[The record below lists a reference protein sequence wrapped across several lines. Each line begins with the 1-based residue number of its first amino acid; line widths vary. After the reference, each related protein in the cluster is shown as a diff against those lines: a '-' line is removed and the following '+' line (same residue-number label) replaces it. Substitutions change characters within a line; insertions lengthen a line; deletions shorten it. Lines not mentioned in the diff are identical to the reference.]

1 MEKHINTMEHIIQ
14 ICNEVNRTDLA
25 NDLDTLNQKI
35 KETNKTIT
43 IPLIG
48 EFSSG
53 KTSLIN
59 SLLDDSNLET
69 ASKATTATIFEIH
82 FGSDNNFAKIIAE
95 DNSITDILDFS
106 ELKNSELQTTK
117 AVQVYNTSNKIPS
130 STVLVDTPGLSS
142 NDPKH
147 KIALTSYL
155 PFSDAI
161 FLVTDINQQL
171 TRTLLEFIESINFV
185 DKPVY
190 LIITKS
196 DTKTEKEIS
205 EAKKY
210 AIEQISK
217 LNLKVEDTIV
227 ISSTKDNMTEFFE
240 LIQKIQVNKND
251 IVTKVLQNRIQTITD
266 DLLDYIT
273 QLIISTESPENLEAE
288 VDKQESKLENLY
300 KNIDKLIR
308 DSENILDEKS
318 KDYTKNF
325 NNKVS
330 NKLETI
336 VKEQGR
342 YIDQEVYAAVNIIA
356 KQTTDIL
363 RKDIQHTLSELAK
376 KRKNSLENVPL
387 QFLESMDLSMLS
399 LPEFSYDINL
409 SEIGHQ
415 HDKKI
420 GYAVL
425 AAAAVTAIALTA
437 GAAAPAAGAAA
448 SSAAG
453 GSTLAST
460 VGAAATTANTLNVV
474 NSVTDVGSIVSNTKT
489 ITKMK
494 GLLTTTATVV
504 NNGKRLID
512 ETSNVM
518 DKFTPQQKGI
528 IETSVGWA
536 TDQFAGKPQRR
547 KAINNYI
554 EEVLTPEF
562 TLHMDYIRMDV
573 CNTIKEL
580 LIQEAQTITEQMK
593 ITLQSLLEDEK
604 SSKQSY
610 TTKINT
616 FKSYKNILINY
627 GN

>member
-1 MEKHINTMEHIIQ
+1 MKNNKYNLQDLIDIS
-14 ICNEVNRTDLA
+14 NELNRTDLA
-25 NDLDTLNQKI
+25 NDLLTIKQKLN
-35 KETNKTIT
+35 EPNKKIT
-43 IPLIG
+43 IPLVG

-59 SLLDDSNLET
+59 SLIENNLET

-82 FGSDNNFAKIIAE
+82 FGSDKNYANIISE
-95 DNSITDILDFS
+95 DKSETIISDFS
-106 ELKNSELQTTK
+106 DLRNSELQNTQI
-117 AVQVYNTSNKIPS
+117 VQVYDSSELIPS
-130 STVLVDTPGLSS
+130 STIIVDTPGLSS

-147 KIALTSYL
+147 KLALTSYL

-205 EAKKY
+205 EAKIY

-227 ISSTKDNMTEFFE
+227 ISSAKSNMSEFFE
-240 LIQKIQVNKND
+240 LIQKIQINKNE
-251 IVTKVLQNRIQTITD
+251 IVIKVLQNRIQTITD
-266 DLLDYIT
+266 DLLNYIT
-273 QLIISTESPENLEAE
+273 QLIKSTESPDNLELE

-300 KNIDKLIR
+300 KNIDKLIK

-318 KDYTKNF
+318 KDCIRIF
-325 NNKVS
+325 SSKVY

-342 YIDQEVYAAVNIIA
+342 YIDQEVYAAVNITA

-363 RKDIQHTLSELAK
+363 RKDIQNTLSELAK
-376 KRKNSLENVPL
+376 KRKSSLENVPL
-387 QFLESMDLSMLS
+387 QFLESIDLSMLS

-415 HDKKI
+415 YDKQI
-420 GYAVL
+420 GYAVI
-425 AAAAVTAIALTA
+425 AAAVVTAIALTA
-437 GAAAPAAGAAA
+437 GAAAPAAGAAT
-448 SSAAG
+448 SSVAG

-460 VGAAATTANTLNVV
+460 VGTAATTANVLNVV
-474 NSVTDVGSIVSNTKT
+474 DSATDVGSIVSNTRTVTRMKDML
-489 ITKMK
+489 TK
-494 GLLTTTATVV
+494 TATVV
-504 NNGKRLID
+504 NKGKKIID
-512 ETSNVM
+512 QTTTVM
-518 DKFTPQQKGI
+518 ENFTPQQKGI

-554 EEVLTPEF
+554 ENVLNPEF
-562 TLHMDYIRMDV
+562 TLHMNYIRMDV

-580 LIQEAQTITEQMK
+580 LIEEAQTVTEQMK
-593 ITLQSLLEDEK
+593 ITFQSLLEDEK
-604 SSKQSY
+604 TSKQSY